1 MRTASPSTGNRKNRH
16 RKRKPKNNA
25 SILCPWFEPI
35 PNTKNV
41 GCARERERERK
52 HRPSLIMSLAP
63 EFRPYLATDFRF
75 LSVANHFK
83 KTGCG
88 TSIIPKNVVA
98 RWHCYLSW
106 VPPCSIGVCHFRNSI
121 IWYEKQKRNGRS
133 TCSTR
138 FVPVELPL
146 YLSKALGRS
155 SPQKSSLAK
164 AFLMLG
170 LTKIRNHICSTSHRS
185 AKKMPPVPNASGG
198 SHVALPWCLNG
209 HLPE

>member
-16 RKRKPKNNA
+16 RKRKPKITQA
-25 SILCPWFEPI
+25 SCAPGSNRYRI
-35 PNTKNV
+35 PKMWV
-41 GCARERERERK
+41 ARERK

-75 LSVANHFK
+75 LSVANHLK

-106 VPPCSIGVCHFRNSI
+106 VPPCRIGVCHFRNSI
-121 IWYEKQKRNGRS
+121 IWCEKQKRNGRS

-138 FVPVELPL
+138 FGPVELPL
-146 YLSKALGRS
+146 YLNLALGRS
-155 SPQKSSLAK
+155 SPQKSSRAK